1 MKKQVYLQPTMTVVK
16 VQQRSHLMQTSSLTV
31 THIESGDTDI
41 TGGTSGSSD
50 AARVKDYSV
59 WSDDWSE

>member
-16 VQQRSHLMQTSSLTV
+16 LQHRTSLLQASLQSV
-31 THIESGDTDI
+31 DTNL
-41 TGGTSGSSD
+41 TGTDAIIYGNGGSSD

>member
-16 VQQRSHLMQTSSLTV
+16 LQHRTSLLIDSLQSVGTNL
-31 THIESGDTDI
+31 TGDDI
-41 TGGTSGSSD
+41 IRYGNGGGGD
-50 AARVKDYSV
+50 ARVKDYSV